1 MNTSDNGT
9 TRGSTMERSESRRT
23 AGLASVPAASAR
35 PPCRMGCPPLRT
47 NNTATTISAAST
59 VEIRNVH
66 RYPMSCCARMPTA
79 GPIAIANA
87 FIVPYNPMPAPM

>member
-9 TRGSTMERSESRRT
+9 TRGSTMARSVNRRA
-23 AGLASVPAASAR
+23 AGLASVPAASA
-35 PPCRMGCPPLRT
+35 PPCRMGWPPLRT